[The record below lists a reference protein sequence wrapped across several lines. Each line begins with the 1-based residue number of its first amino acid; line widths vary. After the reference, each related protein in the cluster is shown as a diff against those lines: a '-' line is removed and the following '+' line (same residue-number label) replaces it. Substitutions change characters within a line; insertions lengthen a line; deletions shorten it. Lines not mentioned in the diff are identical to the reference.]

1 MSTYPLKSI
10 LSTFTNK
17 NGKKLSLFNA
27 APVGGMSSLVIK
39 IIILAMPFIEFFAIF
54 NDFVYEK
61 VGLVTQIVMFIV
73 FMSIMMMIVFVIIY
87 MTRKNVIKKITPSWE
102 TYFSDVDITI
112 VLAVGITPYSDFFKH
127 YSKIVEQDLSAV
139 ALHEKLKELFVQLQE
154 ENIDLLI
161 AMNKD
166 YKYIKQV

>member
-1 MSTYPLKSI
+1 MSTHPLKSI
-10 LSTFTNK
+10 LATFTNK

-39 IIILAMPFIEFFAIF
+39 AIILAMPFIEYFAIF
-54 NDFVYEK
+54 NNYVYDK
-61 VGLVTQIVMFIV
+61 LGLVSQVVMYIV
-73 FMSIMMMIVFVIIY
+73 FMSIMMMIVFIIIY
-87 MTRKNVIKKITPSWE
+87 MTRKSVIKKITPSWK
-102 TYFSDVDITI
+102 TYFSDVNLTM

-127 YSKIVEQDLSAV
+127 YSKIVKQDLSDV

-154 ENIDLLI
+154 ENTDLLI

-166 YKYIKQV
+166 YKI

>member
-1 MSTYPLKSI
+1 MSTHPLKSI
-10 LSTFTNK
+10 LATFTNK

-39 IIILAMPFIEFFAIF
+39 AIILAMPFIEYFAIF
-54 NDFVYEK
+54 NNYVYDK
-61 VGLVTQIVMFIV
+61 LGLVSQVVMYIV
-73 FMSIMMMIVFVIIY
+73 FMSIMMMIVFIIIY
-87 MTRKNVIKKITPSWE
+87 MTRKSVIKKITPSWK
-102 TYFSDVDITI
+102 TYFSDVNLAM

-127 YSKIVEQDLSAV
+127 YSKIVKQDLSDV

-154 ENIDLLI
+154 ENTDLLI

-166 YKYIKQV
+166 YKI

>member
-10 LSTFTNK
+10 LATFTNK
-17 NGKKLSLFNA
+17 NGKKLSLFNG

-39 IIILAMPFIEFFAIF
+39 AIILAMPFVEFFVIF
-54 NDFVYEK
+54 NDYVYEK

-73 FMSIMMMIVFVIIY
+73 FMSIMMMIVVVIIY
-87 MTRKNVIKKITPSWE
+87 MTRKSVIKKIKPSWE
-102 TYFSDVDITI
+102 TYFPGVNLTM

-127 YSKIVEQDLSAV
+127 YGKIVAEDLNDKD
-139 ALHEKLKELFVQLQE
+139 LHKKLKESFKEMQE
-154 ENIDLLI
+154 ENADLLI

-166 YKYIKQV
+166 NQNI

>member
-10 LSTFTNK
+10 LATFTNK

-39 IIILAMPFIEFFAIF
+39 VIILAMPFIEYFAIF
-54 NDFVYEK
+54 NNYVYDK
-61 VGLVTQIVMFIV
+61 LGLVSQVVMYIV
-73 FMSIMMMIVFVIIY
+73 FMSIMMMIVFIIIY
-87 MTRKNVIKKITPSWE
+87 ITRKSVIKKIKPSWE
-102 TYFSDVDITI
+102 TYFSDVNLTM

-127 YSKIVEQDLSAV
+127 YSKIVEQDLSDV

-154 ENIDLLI
+154 ENADLLI

-166 YKYIKQV
+166 YKNIKQV